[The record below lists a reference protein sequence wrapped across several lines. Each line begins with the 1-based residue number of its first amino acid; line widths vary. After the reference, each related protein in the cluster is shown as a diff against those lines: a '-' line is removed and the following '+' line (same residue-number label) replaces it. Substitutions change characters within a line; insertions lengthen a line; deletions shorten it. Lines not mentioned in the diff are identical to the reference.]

1 MASVDGG
8 AHTVAVSFQ
17 DHDITRR
24 IGMAGE
30 RTCVV
35 YRAIVDDHG
44 QVHHLRKAG
53 QHGLDVFLF
62 VASGMTTPR
71 SRPWCMISPCRWPT
85 STYA

>member
-17 DHDITRR
+17 DHNITRR

-35 YRAIVDDHG
+35 YRPSLTTTAKSTISGRVDRRPRC
-44 QVHHLRKAG
+44 VPLRCERG
-53 QHGLDVFLF
+53 
-62 VASGMTTPR
+62 
-71 SRPWCMISPCRWPT
+71 
-85 STYA
+85 